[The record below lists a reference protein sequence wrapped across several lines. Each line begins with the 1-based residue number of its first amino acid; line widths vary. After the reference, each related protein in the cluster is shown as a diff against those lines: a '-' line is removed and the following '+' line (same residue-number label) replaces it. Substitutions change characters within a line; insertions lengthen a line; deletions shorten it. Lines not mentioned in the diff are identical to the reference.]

1 MAMRIMKAAAAMLLL
16 VAVSG
21 AANAQRRYSDE
32 EIVAAI
38 SNCLIENAPGDWQA
52 LVFMMDEAPVV
63 AGKQK
68 GPAVEH
74 KVVVGAESNPQQNLK
89 PCRPDYVQ
97 NAARTFRENQDEK
110 AGSWTGITV
119 TVYRDGRF
127 SVTYRY
133 PK

>member
-1 MAMRIMKAAAAMLLL
+1 MAMRILKAMAALLLL

-32 EIVAAI
+32 EIVVAI
-38 SNCLIENAPGDWQA
+38 SNCMTDYAPTDWQVLIFTA
-52 LVFMMDEAPVV
+52 DEGPAV
-63 AGKQK
+63 AGRQK
-68 GPAVEH
+68 ASVVEH
-74 KVVVGAESNPQQNLK
+74 KVIVGAESNLPQNLK
-89 PCRPDYVQ
+89 PCRPDYVP
-97 NAARTFRENQDEK
+97 NAVRTFRENQDEK